1 MVNAMTRHGLKL
13 ATMWAAAAGLAVAG
27 GTSAVALADT
37 GGGAHSVSQHQVAK
51 QLAAAKAVPN
61 AKPSQAPV
69 AKPSAPSDP
78 AVVTTKGG
86 TERLSCDG
94 SELKLGD
101 VTPANG
107 WRGLLIA
114 TPPAPPTGTGPF
126 PMTQLETLF
135 VQWPHQE
142 RYGVQVVAH
151 CEGGQPKW
159 TVGSI
164 DLDKPLN

>member
-1 MVNAMTRHGLKL
+1 
-13 ATMWAAAAGLAVAG
+13 MWAAAAGLAVAG

-37 GGGAHSVSQHQVAK
+37 GGGTHSLSQHQVAK

-69 AKPSAPSDP
+69 AKPSSVSDP
-78 AVVTTKGG
+78 VVVTTKGG

-94 SELKLGD
+94 TELKLDD
-101 VTPANG
+101 VTTANG
-107 WRGLLIA
+107 WRALLFA
-114 TPPAPPTGTGPF
+114 TPSPPPTATWPF
-126 PMTQLETLF
+126 PMTQLKTQF
-135 VQWPHQE
+135 VQWPHQK
-142 RYGVQVVAH
+142 RYGIQVVAH

-164 DLDKPLN
+164 DLDKPIS